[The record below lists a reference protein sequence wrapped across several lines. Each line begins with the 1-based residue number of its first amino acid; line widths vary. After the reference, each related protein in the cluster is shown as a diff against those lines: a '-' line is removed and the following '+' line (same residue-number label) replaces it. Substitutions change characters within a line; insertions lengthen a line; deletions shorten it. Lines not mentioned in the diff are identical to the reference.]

1 MAKLSVIISVTSGG
15 IVEVVKRFS
24 DEVIIARDFTKYV
37 RDADVVMELVGS
49 ETINEGL
56 RALPREETLIKR
68 PVLTIMREHRIVG
81 SAAHTRKR
89 LTKR

>member
-1 MAKLSVIISVTSGG
+1 
-15 IVEVVKRFS
+15 
-24 DEVIIARDFTKYV
+24 
-37 RDADVVMELVGS
+37 MELVGS

-56 RALPREETLIKR
+56 RALPREGTLIKR